1 MDRHRRKLSAKL
13 DKLLDEKLREA
24 AREGRPLGKLTIE
37 ATSPSGSVSVT
48 AEDADR
54 LGVLVDSV
62 NARAAGGRPQ
72 DVPAQAGKAGRKLNY
87 LQEPLAVVETDARRG
102 RGILRSAEPRE
113 VEKGREYNEAVLE
126 GGDSIS
132 IHRYRVE
139 PGSRRRPV
147 PSNIS
152 RDTLRRLVDD
162 LTDILEPD

>member
-1 MDRHRRKLSAKL
+1 MDRHKRKVSAKL
-13 DKLLDEKLREA
+13 DRLLDENLREA
-24 AREGRPLGKLTIE
+24 AREGRPVGKFTVE
-37 ATSPSGSVSVT
+37 ATSPSGRVSVT

-54 LGVLVDSV
+54 LGILVGSV
-62 NARAAGGRPQ
+62 DARAAGGRPQ
-72 DVPAQAGKAGRKLNY
+72 DIPAQAEKARRRLNY

-102 RGILRSAEPRE
+102 RGILRSDEPRE

-139 PGSRRRPV
+139 PGLRRRPV
-147 PSNIS
+147 PSNLS

-162 LTDILEPD
+162 LTDILEPE